1 MRYAVAM
8 AITTASPFSPDV
20 STPARALRLEGSSN
34 FRDLGG
40 YAGADGRHL
49 QWRRIFRSDHLADLS
64 ADDLQTLAGL
74 GIGHTVDFR
83 GVRERAT
90 QSYAW
95 PQFTRHAFMIEP
107 TVVQRT
113 QALLEAGSELTPA
126 VTVELMKETYRSF
139 VFDNA
144 DRFARLFQ
152 LLLHSDAPLVFHCTA
167 GKDRTG
173 WAAALIL
180 RALGVSRDEVM
191 EDYLLTN
198 ALYQGPA
205 AAAAVVASG
214 RLPRDVLEVL
224 WRVQAPFLDSA
235 LDLVEREH
243 GGMDRYLAE
252 VLGMDRAARA
262 QLAARYLE

>member
-1 MRYAVAM
+1 M
-8 AITTASPFSPDV
+8 
-20 STPARALRLEGSSN
+20 PARVLHLDGSSN

-40 YAGADGRHL
+40 YTAADGRRL
-49 QWRRIFRSDHLADLS
+49 QWRRLFRSDHLAGLS
-64 ADDLQTLAGL
+64 AADLQVLATL
-74 GIGHTVDFR
+74 GIAHSVDFR
-83 GVRERAT
+83 GANEWQA

-95 PQFTRHAFMIEP
+95 PQFTRHAFMVEP

-113 QALLEAGSELTPA
+113 QELLAAGHRMTA
-126 VTVELMKETYRSF
+126 ADTVGLMQETYRSF
-139 VFDNA
+139 VKVNA

-152 LLLHSDAPLVFHCTA
+152 LLLQSDAPLVFHCTA

-180 RALGVSRDEVM
+180 LALGVSREQVM

-198 ALYQGPA
+198 AHYRRPA
-205 AAAAVVASG
+205 AAAGSH
-214 RLPRDVLEVL
+214 LPEEVLDVL
-224 WRVQAPFLDSA
+224 WRVQTPFLDSA
-235 LDLVEREH
+235 FELVNRDH

-262 QLAARYLE
+262 QLALRYLA

>member
-1 MRYAVAM
+1 MRYAVDM
-8 AITTASPFSPDV
+8 ASTHLLSPGTAL
-20 STPARALRLEGSSN
+20 PARVLRLEGSSN

-40 YAGADGRHL
+40 YATADGRRL
-49 QWRRIFRSDHLADLS
+49 QWRRIFRSDHLAGLS
-64 ADDLQTLAGL
+64 AADLQTLAEL
-74 GIGHTVDFR
+74 GIGHSVDFR
-83 GVRERAT
+83 GANECTV

-95 PQFTRHAFMIEP
+95 PQFKRHAFMVEP

-113 QALLEAGSELTPA
+113 QALLAAGHRLTA
-126 VTVELMKETYRSF
+126 ADTVGMMQETYLSF
-139 VFDNA
+139 VRDNA

-152 LLLHSDAPLVFHCTA
+152 LLLQSDAPLVFHCTA

-180 RALGVSRDEVM
+180 HALGVSREQIM

-198 ALYQGPA
+198 VHYQRPVA
-205 AAAAVVASG
+205 AGAG
-214 RLPRDVLEVL
+214 RLPEEVLEVL
-224 WRVQAPFLDSA
+224 WRVQAPFLDCA

-252 VLGMDRAARA
+252 VLGMDRAAREE
-262 QLAARYLE
+262 LARRYLE

>member
-8 AITTASPFSPDV
+8 AITNASSLPSGM
-20 STPARALRLEGSSN
+20 PARVLRLEGSSN

-40 YAGADGRHL
+40 YTTADGRSL
-49 QWRRIFRSDHLADLS
+49 QWRRLFRSDHLAGLS
-64 ADDLQTLAGL
+64 AADLQALAEL
-74 GIGHTVDFR
+74 GIGHSVDFR
-83 GVRERAT
+83 GVHEITA
-90 QSYAW
+90 QGYAW
-95 PQFTRHAFMIEP
+95 PQFTRHAFMVEP

-113 QALLEAGSELTPA
+113 QELLAAGHRMTA
-126 VTVELMKETYRSF
+126 ADTVGLMQDTYRSF
-139 VFDNA
+139 VKLNA

-152 LLLHSDAPLVFHCTA
+152 LLLQSEAPLVFHCTA

-180 RALGVSRDEVM
+180 HALGVSREQVM

-198 ALYQGPA
+198 LHYQRPPA
-205 AAAAVVASG
+205 TVAG
-214 RLPRDVLEVL
+214 RLPEEVLEVL
-224 WRVQAPFLDSA
+224 WRVQEPFLDA
-235 LDLVEREH
+235 AMELVDRDH

-262 QLAARYLE
+262 QLAERYLA

>member
-8 AITTASPFSPDV
+8 AITNASSLPSGM
-20 STPARALRLEGSSN
+20 PARVLRLEGSSN

-40 YAGADGRHL
+40 YTTADGRSL
-49 QWRRIFRSDHLADLS
+49 RWRRLFRSDHLAGLS
-64 ADDLQTLAGL
+64 AADLQALAEL
-74 GIGHTVDFR
+74 GIGHSVDFR
-83 GVRERAT
+83 GVHEITA
-90 QSYAW
+90 QGYAW
-95 PQFTRHAFMIEP
+95 PQFTRHAFMVEP

-113 QALLEAGSELTPA
+113 QELLAAGHRMTA
-126 VTVELMKETYRSF
+126 ADTVGLMQDTYRSF
-139 VFDNA
+139 VKLNA

-152 LLLHSDAPLVFHCTA
+152 LLLQSEAPLVFHCTA

-180 RALGVSRDEVM
+180 HALGVSREQVM

-198 ALYQGPA
+198 LHYQRPPA
-205 AAAAVVASG
+205 TVAG
-214 RLPRDVLEVL
+214 RLPEEVLEVL
-224 WRVQAPFLDSA
+224 WRVQEPFLDA
-235 LDLVEREH
+235 AMELVDRDH

-262 QLAARYLE
+262 QLAERYLA

>member
-1 MRYAVAM
+1 MRYAVGM
-8 AITTASPFSPDV
+8 ASTTAFPLSPGTALPDRV
-20 STPARALRLEGSSN
+20 LRLEGSSN

-40 YAGADGRHL
+40 YSTADGRCL
-49 QWRRIFRSDHLADLS
+49 QWRRLFRSDHLAGLS
-64 ADDLQTLAGL
+64 AADLQALAAL
-74 GIGHTVDFR
+74 KIGHSVDFR
-83 GVRERAT
+83 GANECAV
-90 QSYAW
+90 QGYAW
-95 PQFTRHAFMIEP
+95 PQFQRHAFMVEP

-113 QALLEAGSELTPA
+113 QALLEAGHRMTA
-126 VTVELMKETYRSF
+126 ADTVGLMQETYRSF
-139 VFDNA
+139 VRDNA

-152 LLLHSDAPLVFHCTA
+152 LLLQSEQPLVFHCTA

-180 RALGVSRDEVM
+180 RALGVSREQVM

-198 ALYQGPA
+198 AHYQRPA
-205 AAAAVVASG
+205 PVAGG
-214 RLPRDVLEVL
+214 RLAPEVLDVL

-235 LDLVEREH
+235 LDLVDRDH

-262 QLAARYLE
+262 QLAQRYLD